1 MSGRIALIAA
11 VGLLL
16 PAGSSAHGLTAE
28 LVPADGAV
36 GVKCSYTNGDPA
48 EAEVLVKSP
57 SDANSYF
64 AILRTDPS
72 GVAHFEPD
80 VAGRWSLTVD
90 DGLGHRASLEFSVD
104 GDGVVRSV
112 DGGAG
117 SLVRYALLALACTGL
132 LVWWLLLKRRVKA

>member
-11 VGLLL
+11 LGLLL

-28 LVPADGAV
+28 LVPLDGAV
-36 GVKCSYTNGDPA
+36 SVKCSYTNGDPA
-48 EAEVLVKSP
+48 EAEVLVKYP

-104 GDGVVRSV
+104 GDGVVRKV
-112 DGGAG
+112 EGGAG
-117 SLVRYALLALACTGL
+117 WLARYALLALACTGL
-132 LVWWLLLKRRVKA
+132 LAWWLLLKRRVKA

>member
-11 VGLLL
+11 LGLLL
-16 PAGSSAHGLTAE
+16 PAGASAHGMTAE
-28 LVPADGAV
+28 LVPSDGAV
-36 GVKCSYTNGDPA
+36 SVKCSYTNGDPA

-57 SDANSYF
+57 SNANSYF

-80 VAGRWSLTVD
+80 VAGRWSLTAD

-104 GDGVVRSV
+104 ADGVVRSV
-112 DGGAG
+112 GAG
-117 SLVRYALLALACTGL
+117 APVRYALLALACTGL
-132 LVWWLLLKRRVKA
+132 LAWWLLLKRRVRA

>member
-1 MSGRIALIAA
+1 MSGRIALVAA
-11 VGLLL
+11 WGLLL
-16 PAGSSAHGLTAE
+16 PAGSSAHGLTAK
-28 LVPADGAV
+28 LVPSDGAV
-36 GVKCSYTNGDPA
+36 SVKCSYANGDPA

-64 AILRTDPS
+64 AILRTDPF

-80 VAGRWSLTVD
+80 IAGRWSLTVD

-104 GDGVVRSV
+104 GDGVARSV
-112 DGGAG
+112 DGGAL

-132 LVWWLLLKRRVKA
+132 LAWWLLLRRRVSA

>member
-11 VGLLL
+11 LGLLL

-28 LVPADGAV
+28 LVPLDGAV
-36 GVKCSYTNGDPA
+36 SVKCSYTNGDPA

-112 DGGAG
+112 EGGAG
-117 SLVRYALLALACTGL
+117 WLARYALLALACTGL
-132 LVWWLLLKRRVKA
+132 LAWWLLLKRRVKA

>member
-28 LVPADGAV
+28 LVPTDGAV
-36 GVKCSYTNGDPA
+36 SVKCSYTNGDPA
-48 EAEVLVKSP
+48 EAEVLVRSP

-72 GVAHFEPD
+72 GVARFEPD
-80 VAGRWSLTVD
+80 VAGRWSLTAD

-132 LVWWLLLKRRVKA
+132 LAWWLLLKRRVSA

>member
-11 VGLLL
+11 LGLLL
-16 PAGSSAHGLTAE
+16 PAVSSAHGLTAE
-28 LVPADGAV
+28 LVPSNGAV
-36 GVKCSYTNGDPA
+36 SVQCSYTSGDPA

-112 DGGAG
+112 EGGAG
-117 SLVRYALLALACTGL
+117 WLVRYALLALACTGL
-132 LVWWLLLKRRVKA
+132 LAWWLLLKRRVKA